1 MVLLVIVKA
10 PLELFAIPPPG
21 PSEVLP
27 EIVLSMIVIGPLEL
41 FKIPPPPGA
50 SSVAVLPDTVVSVIV
65 MDPPL
70 LLLMPPP
77 FCAVLPVI
85 ALSVMVIVPVELR
98 SEEHTSELQSP

>member
-50 SSVAVLPDTVVSVIV
+50 SSVAVLQDTVVSVIV
-65 MDPPL
+65 MDTAL
-70 LLLMPPP
+70 WLLMQPPI
-77 FCAVLPVI
+77 CAELQLI
-85 ALSVMVIVPVELR
+85 ALTVMVMLPVELV
-98 SEEHTSELQSP
+98 L